1 MKTKDLILKQ
11 AYELF
16 QEKSYSEVSI
26 DDICNK
32 CRLTK
37 PAFYYHFSSK
47 AELLSHYYDDVVAH
61 IHKTLAK
68 KTVEDNYWEQYI
80 FCFSELIFA
89 SVNLGADLISHLY
102 IANLTTDKGSFDFNE
117 SFSSLS
123 IHLIE
128 KAQESGQILNSQKA
142 QNLFIS
148 SSFMFTGFE
157 VFWGIKKGSFDR
169 QHAVVAA
176 LETIFDV
183 NPAYS
188 LQESVLLEFE
198 SFR

>member
-1 MKTKDLILKQ
+1 MKQ
-11 AYELF
+11 AYDLF
-16 QEKSYSEVSI
+16 QEKSYNEVSI
-26 DDICNK
+26 DDICSK
-32 CRLTK
+32 CQLTK

-68 KTVEDNYWEQYI
+68 KTVEDNYWEQYV

-102 IANLTTDKGSFDFNE
+102 IANLTTDKGSFNFND
-117 SFSSLS
+117 SFSSLG
-123 IHLIE
+123 INLIE
-128 KAQESGQILNSQKA
+128 KAQETEQIRNQQSA

-169 QHAVVAA
+169 QQAVITA
-176 LETIFDV
+176 LETIFNVDS
-183 NPAYS
+183 NYS
-188 LQESVLLEFE
+188 VSENSVLDFGH
-198 SFR
+198 FR